1 MAGKRIDE
9 GTKEKVMEAR
19 QGGAA
24 RKEIAKRFGI
34 SVSSVSRIVKEKK
47 LEYRNI
53 EFNKRE
59 QFMERLKRIEN
70 IERRIAEIEAKIT
83 ALKREH
89 EEQGG
94 CGLFMV
100 FR

>member
-1 MAGKRIDE
+1 MAGKRIDT
-9 GTKEKVMEAR
+9 GTKEKVMAAR

-34 SVSSVSRIVKEKK
+34 SVSSVSRLVKEKK
-47 LEYRNI
+47 LEYRND
-53 EFNKRE
+53 EYKKRE
-59 QFMERLKRIEN
+59 QFIERLKRIEN
-70 IERRIAEIEAKIT
+70 IERRIVEIEAKIT

-89 EEQGG
+89 EGQRGR
-94 CGLFMV
+94 GLFKF